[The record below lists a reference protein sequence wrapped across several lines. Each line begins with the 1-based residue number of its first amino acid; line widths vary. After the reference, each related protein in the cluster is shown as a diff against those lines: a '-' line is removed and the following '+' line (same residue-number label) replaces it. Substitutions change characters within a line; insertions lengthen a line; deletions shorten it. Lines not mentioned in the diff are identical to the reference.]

1 MERTDPD
8 YLLECLLAGERD
20 PSLLDDSAFMA
31 TVEAARTDPTVMR
44 AFREARLFDETF
56 RTQINQAPVPGDLRA
71 RLLGLTPA
79 QEADAGN
86 APVTDVIPP
95 PQSFWSNFGHW
106 SAFGGAAAAI
116 ALFAISLTFFRP
128 PAVADWDPSFR
139 EFVSNVE
146 STAGQNEE
154 LDPINQWSEVRSHLA
169 SLGSPSPERPP
180 RGICPTRTVGCKAL
194 EVRGVKAGMICFDT
208 EHGILR
214 LYTFRRADVPL
225 KNCID
230 APEFRRIGDHSVAA
244 WSKDDEVF
252 MLLGDMDVQLMASL
266 F

>member
-8 YLLECLLAGERD
+8 FLLECLLAGERD
-20 PSLLDDSAFMA
+20 PTLLEDAAFMA

-44 AFREARLFDETF
+44 TFRAARIFDEDF
-56 RTQINQAPVPGDLRA
+56 RTKVNQAPVPEDLRA
-71 RLLGLTPA
+71 RLLSLAPA
-79 QEADAGN
+79 KGATAEV
-86 APVTDVIPP
+86 APTTEVIAPP
-95 PQSFWSNFGHW
+95 PSFWSNFVHW

-116 ALFAISLTFFRP
+116 ALLAISLTFFRP

-139 EFVSNVE
+139 DFVYNLE
-146 STAGQNEE
+146 STAGQDEE
-154 LDPINQWSEVRSHLA
+154 LNPIHQWTEVRSHLA

-180 RGICPTRTVGCKAL
+180 RGICPSRTVGCKAL
-194 EVRGVKAGMICFDT
+194 EVRGAKAGMICFDT

-214 LYTFRRADVPL
+214 LYTFRRAEVPL

-230 APEFRRIGDHSVAA
+230 APEIRRVGDHTVAA
-244 WSKDDEVF
+244 WSKDEEVF
-252 MLLGDMDVQLMASL
+252 MLLGDLDAQLMASL